1 VNLLDSPGDDIIDG
15 GYVRWLLVQGFTERD
30 EDAMTAWLESH
41 STYELLDREDADG
54 RQLDT
59 DCGPN

>member
-1 VNLLDSPGDDIIDG
+1 MNLLDSPGDDIIDG

-30 EDAMTAWLESH
+30 EDAMTH
-41 STYELLDREDADG
+41 STYELLAREDADG